1 MDSVKGE
8 IEGLNIRKFRM
19 EDYSSVLE
27 LWKLAGLTIRPGDE
41 RDDVR
46 LKLQRDPELF
56 LVAEANGEIVG
67 TVMGAWDGR
76 RGWIYHLAVRPNQQ
90 RKRIGTTLL
99 GEVENRLIAIGAK
112 KVNAQVYSSNHRS
125 LDFFK
130 AAGYQAQP
138 DLVMIGKYLRGI

>member
-1 MDSVKGE
+1 M
-8 IEGLNIRKFRM
+8 NIRKFRM

-56 LVAEANGEIVG
+56 LVAEENGEIVG

-138 DLVMIGKYLRGI
+138 DLVMIGKYLRGT